1 MRKKSKAAD
10 VEDAEIVDDGPN
22 PADELKDAIRLA
34 LEAAEAANDAAS
46 EVSRLQSETSAAAAR
61 LDKFGNKLKP
71 VMIGTLVGA
80 AISIALGGL
89 VYFKTLAEMRR
100 TSATQ
105 IEALA
110 MFQDSVTQLNGQLD
124 AVNGLSERMAK
135 LEASGNDGVNR
146 VIEALTGSEEKL
158 MTQLESTTTESGGMS
173 AQMASAITDR
183 IDSSATTTREAIQGG
198 ISDLQ
203 LALSKM
209 LAAAVTKAPPAAAAK
224 PAAPTAAPKR
234 TTSSSKKSTSSARK
248 SAPKAEPNPFKF
260 P

>member
-1 MRKKSKAAD
+1 
-10 VEDAEIVDDGPN
+10 
-22 PADELKDAIRLA
+22 
-34 LEAAEAANDAAS
+34 
-46 EVSRLQSETSAAAAR
+46 
-61 LDKFGNKLKP
+61 
-71 VMIGTLVGA
+71 
-80 AISIALGGL
+80 
-89 VYFKTLAEMRR
+89 
-100 TSATQ
+100 
-105 IEALA
+105 
-110 MFQDSVTQLNGQLD
+110 
-124 AVNGLSERMAK
+124 
-135 LEASGNDGVNR
+135 